1 MGINEFFIRDVRCFK
16 GEQKFNIRPITFLT
30 GENNTGKTTVLSCI
44 QTLNN
49 IVGNQYGVKG
59 TVDFNSAPYEMGT
72 FINIVRKTKP
82 TLKEFALGFNTKY
95 NNNKKNFKYEVI
107 LSAKE
112 HSSEPAIQRI
122 EWQFNDGKITIKPTE
137 TDLDEI
143 NVTLGKNNNG
153 FVVSIHRL
161 FITNVSLIHTIQS
174 LIRGRKEH
182 LDHIEKDFLKF
193 LEGKEIITETDRL
206 FVSSYS
212 GTTSIAPIRSEPQR
226 TYNPLGATGTHQ
238 GREIPNFM
246 RNLKQSGK
254 KQWKYLKD
262 SLVEFGK
269 SSGLF
274 SNIDIKNF
282 SKSSG
287 DPFQLRVKANG
298 PKSNLIDV
306 GYGVSQVLPIL
317 VHTIIDRDETFLMQQ
332 PEVHLHPKAQAALA
346 SLLVGSVK
354 INKNSFIVETHS
366 DYMVD
371 RVRMEIRKGEIASKD
386 VSLIYMEAEK
396 NKIVV
401 HNIEFDD
408 QANLSIVPEGYRDF
422 FQKELDRLFD
432 V

>member
-30 GENNTGKTTVLSCI
+30 GENSTGKTTVLSCI
-44 QTLNN
+44 QTLSN
-49 IVGNQYGVKG
+49 ILSYRYGVKG

-82 TLKEFALGFNTKY
+82 ALKEFALGFNTKY
-95 NNNKKNFKYEVI
+95 NNFKYEVI

-143 NVTLGKNNNG
+143 NVTLGKNNNE

-246 RNLKQSGK
+246 RNLKQSRK
-254 KQWKYLKD
+254 EQWKYLKD
-262 SLVEFGK
+262 RLVEFGK

-274 SNIDIKNF
+274 SNIDIKSF
-282 SKSSG
+282 SKSSS

-317 VHTIIDRDETFLMQQ
+317 VHTIMDRGETFLMQQ

-408 QANLSIVPEGYRDF
+408 QANLSVVPEGYRDF